1 MQQNSND
8 NLTEKLTLMSAGDF
22 KALGTDGVAYIKSM
36 GIVDDIP
43 SYAVHAADG
52 SHIAS
57 GPDIAV
63 LRAIA
68 GQQNLV
74 SVMQQ

>member
-1 MQQNSND
+1 MQKNND
-8 NLTEKLTLMSAGDF
+8 DALTERLTMMSVGEF
-22 KALGTDGVAYIKSM
+22 MALGTDGVAYIKPM
-36 GIVDDIP
+36 GIVDDAP
-43 SYAVHAADG
+43 TYAVHAADG

-57 GPDIAV
+57 GPDIAL